1 SAMGEHRMGPCTPLL
16 SRCHGADALELR
28 LVEGSGPCAGK
39 VEVKLR
45 GLWGVVEDD
54 TWTMEDAEVI
64 CQQLGCGSATKAY
77 IGSSY
82 EGSDDRPVNMVMVN
96 CRGHEKAF
104 WECKVGDWGPYSTSH
119 YLDIGVVCQGFSR
132 LVGGDGRCS
141 GLLEVRQGRAW
152 AGVCEDAVDLN
163 TARVV
168 CRELGCGSVLTVA
181 GPGLFPMGS
190 EPRWDTGFEC
200 TGTELLLSAC
210 KRRARSTQGCRS
222 QASIICSSYDGFRL
236 VNHSSHCAGRV
247 EVMEGGT
254 WGSLCA
260 SAWDLP
266 DAHVLCHHLGCGSAS
281 SVPPGG
287 SFGSGNGTLRVDAF
301 GCSGTERV
309 PSECPVVGLG
319 EPSCP
324 PGHAA
329 AVECSGSSPGA
340 SRPCPAGSRRLRLAG
355 GPDRCAGRVELYVNG
370 AWSPV
375 CQDGWDIPD
384 ATVVCRQLRCGAAL
398 EASGSAHFGP
408 GAAPPWTGAGG
419 CTGSEASLWDCPAPL
434 ESGCRRGGGAA
445 AVCSGHLSLR
455 LTGGSGRCRGHLELL
470 HNGTW
475 GRVCADGTSPATAAA
490 ACRQLGCGDW
500 GILGAAPAPLPAPA
514 WLAWVR
520 CPDGARSLWLCPSAP
535 WRLQPCAPGGDAHV
549 VCAEDGGSH
558 ELRLVGGGGRCA
570 GRVEVKHEGEWG
582 SVCSYDFDWGAHW
595 ATVVC
600 RQLGCGTAAT
610 SSPYAPFGQGT
621 GRIWL
626 HIFFCRGKEEML
638 QDCSHLGWGQHYCGH
653 QYDVGVTC
661 TGFSRLVGGDGRCSG
676 LLEVRQGRAWTSVCE
691 DAVDLNA
698 AQVVC
703 RELGCGSVLAVA
715 GPGLFPMGSE
725 PQWDTGFECTGTE
738 LLLSACKRRARSTQ
752 GCSAQASIICSSYDG
767 FRLVNHSSHCAGRV
781 EVMEGG
787 TWGSLCASA
796 WDLPDA
802 HVLCHHLG
810 CGSASSVPPG
820 GSFGSG
826 NGTLRV
832 DAFGCSGTERVPSEC
847 PVVGLGEPSCPPGHA
862 AAVQCAG
869 SEDALAQCNR
879 SVTAV
884 APRQAL
890 AVVCSGE
897 CSRRLRLAGGPDR
910 CAGRVELYVNGAWS
924 PVCQDGWD
932 IPDATVVCRQ
942 LRCGAALEASG
953 SARFGPGA
961 APPWTGAGGCTGS
974 EASLWDCPA
983 PLESGCRSGGGAG
996 AVCSG
1001 HLSLRLTGGSGRCRG
1016 HLELLHNGTWGRVC
1030 ADGTSPATAA
1040 AACRQLGCGDGGSL
1054 GAAPAPLPAP
1064 AWLAWVR
1071 CPDGARSLWLCPSAP
1086 WRLQPCAPGGDAH
1099 VVWLG
1104 SCITTQGSH
1113 ELRLVG
1119 GDGRCAGRVEVK
1131 HEGEWGSVCS
1141 YDFDWSAHWAT
1152 VVCRQLG
1159 CGTAATSSPYAPFG
1173 QGTGRIWLHIYF
1185 CRGQEEMLQD
1195 CSHLGW
1201 GQHYCGHE
1209 QDVGVT
1215 CTGEPGEAGG
1225 AGTAAMC
1232 RSNAG
1237 DGTAQSPGWGWK
1249 ELKAPPA
1256 PTPSTGAAA
1265 PSPCVQP
1272 GLEHCQGWGS
1282 HSFSGHPVPAPQ
1294 HPPREQL
1301 LPQSSAQSP
1310 LSWAGSSHSPWPV
1323 PTSLVPSPSPVFLQ
1337 PL

>member
-1 SAMGEHRMGPCTPLL
+1 MVPVRVLGVLLWVQLSVGQPWSTPEPQAELSTTQGSHELRLVGGDGRCAGRVEVKHEGEWGSVCSYEFDWGAHWATVVCRQLGCGTAATSSPYAPFGQGTGRIWLHIYFCRGKEEMLQDCSHLGWGQHYCGHEQDVGVTCTGEP
-16 SRCHGADALELR
+16 GELR

-104 WECKVGDWGPYSTSH
+104 WECKVGDWGTSPMPDP
-119 YLDIGVVCQGFSR
+119 LPIGFSR

-222 QASIICSSYDGFRL
+222 QATYDGFRL

-329 AVECSGSSPGA
+329 AVECSGVTDSLRLLEGQTRCDGRLEVTTSPGA
-340 SRPCPAGSRRLRLAG
+340 WAAVSAGLRDPQTGSVACRELGCGEPERVYPVPAPSAMGLQEVQCAGSEDALAQCNRSVTAVAPRQALVVVCSGSRRLRLAG

-445 AVCSGHLSLR
+445 AVCHLSLR

-549 VCAEDGGSH
+549 VCAEDGAEEGGVTPTPGSSCPH
-558 ELRLVGGGGRCA
+558 GGAANGLRLVGGGGRCA

-661 TGFSRLVGGDGRCSG
+661 TGESWELV
-676 LLEVRQGRAWTSVCE
+676 
-691 DAVDLNA
+691 
-698 AQVVC
+698 
-703 RELGCGSVLAVA
+703 
-715 GPGLFPMGSE
+715 
-725 PQWDTGFECTGTE
+725 
-738 LLLSACKRRARSTQ
+738 
-752 GCSAQASIICSSYDG
+752 
-767 FRLVNHSSHCAGRV
+767 
-781 EVMEGG
+781 
-787 TWGSLCASA
+787 A

-862 AAVQCAG
+862 AAV
-869 SEDALAQCNR
+869 E
-879 SVTAV
+879 
-884 APRQAL
+884 
-890 AVVCSGE
+890 CSGE
-897 CSRRLRLAGGPDR
+897 DGTGGRGSRGLEWRMGGP
-910 CAGRVELYVNGAWS
+910 
-924 PVCQDGWD
+924 
-932 IPDATVVCRQ
+932 
-942 LRCGAALEASG
+942 
-953 SARFGPGA
+953 
-961 APPWTGAGGCTGS
+961 
-974 EASLWDCPA
+974 
-983 PLESGCRSGGGAG
+983 
-996 AVCSG
+996 
-1001 HLSLRLTGGSGRCRG
+1001 
-1016 HLELLHNGTWGRVC
+1016 
-1030 ADGTSPATAA
+1030 
-1040 AACRQLGCGDGGSL
+1040 
-1054 GAAPAPLPAP
+1054 
-1064 AWLAWVR
+1064 
-1071 CPDGARSLWLCPSAP
+1071 
-1086 WRLQPCAPGGDAH
+1086 
-1099 VVWLG
+1099 
-1104 SCITTQGSH
+1104 
-1113 ELRLVG
+1113 VG
-1119 GDGRCAGRVEVK
+1119 
-1131 HEGEWGSVCS
+1131 
-1141 YDFDWSAHWAT
+1141 
-1152 VVCRQLG
+1152 
-1159 CGTAATSSPYAPFG
+1159 
-1173 QGTGRIWLHIYF
+1173 
-1185 CRGQEEMLQD
+1185 
-1195 CSHLGW
+1195 
-1201 GQHYCGHE
+1201 
-1209 QDVGVT
+1209 
-1215 CTGEPGEAGG
+1215 
-1225 AGTAAMC
+1225 
-1232 RSNAG
+1232 
-1237 DGTAQSPGWGWK
+1237 
-1249 ELKAPPA
+1249 
-1256 PTPSTGAAA
+1256 
-1265 PSPCVQP
+1265 
-1272 GLEHCQGWGS
+1272 
-1282 HSFSGHPVPAPQ
+1282 
-1294 HPPREQL
+1294 
-1301 LPQSSAQSP
+1301 
-1310 LSWAGSSHSPWPV
+1310 
-1323 PTSLVPSPSPVFLQ
+1323 
-1337 PL
+1337 